1 MQIAATVTPSLR
13 LIVHAGNMYATGD
26 GVAEDMSVA
35 VGWYHD
41 AAQAGDPSAQYNLGV
56 VHANGVC
63 VEQDL
68 SKAIMWSV

>member
-1 MQIAATVTPSLR
+1 
-13 LIVHAGNMYATGD
+13 MYATGD

-56 VHANGVC
+56 MHANGEC